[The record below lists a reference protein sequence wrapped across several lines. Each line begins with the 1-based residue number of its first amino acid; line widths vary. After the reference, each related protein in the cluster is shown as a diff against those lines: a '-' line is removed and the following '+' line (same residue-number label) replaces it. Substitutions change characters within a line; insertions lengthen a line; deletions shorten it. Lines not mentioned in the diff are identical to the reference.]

1 MQAYAPPSD
10 PRQLSVTDVDAL
22 LQQLMA
28 PDNMLRNGAEKY
40 YQHVQQHAPEV
51 LCPLLLRVIG
61 SGTTPAVK
69 GLAAVLLRRVFFS
82 LGDDIVARLGAGVGS
97 PAAGGAAPASNAL
110 QGLKA
115 DLLALLGTLPEKSVR
130 NKVCDV
136 VGMLSDRLLPHGQWP
151 ELFPFMFGA
160 VNSADANAVE
170 ASLRIF
176 YCLPHYVAE
185 AMEQHLP
192 RMAELFGSCLVRPE
206 PAIQLA
212 AFQAVG
218 ALLEHVERPSQR
230 QCFQPLL
237 QASSH

>member
-82 LGDDIVARLGAGVGS
+82 LGDDIVLIF
-97 PAAGGAAPASNAL
+97 
-110 QGLKA
+110 
-115 DLLALLGTLPEKSVR
+115 
-130 NKVCDV
+130 
-136 VGMLSDRLLPHGQWP
+136 LS
-151 ELFPFMFGA
+151 
-160 VNSADANAVE
+160 
-170 ASLRIF
+170 
-176 YCLPHYVAE
+176 
-185 AMEQHLP
+185 
-192 RMAELFGSCLVRPE
+192 
-206 PAIQLA
+206 
-212 AFQAVG
+212 
-218 ALLEHVERPSQR
+218 R
-230 QCFQPLL
+230 Q
-237 QASSH
+237 